1 MKKKFRQNVH
11 WYYMDCSYVVKTDYF
26 NDNREYLGIDD
37 VAYKWKPSLG
47 RKVNC
52 YDIHRK
58 IKWEFIVT
66 SS

>member
-1 MKKKFRQNVH
+1 
-11 WYYMDCSYVVKTDYF
+11 MDCSYVVKTDYF

-37 VAYKWKPSLG
+37 VAYKSKPSLG

-58 IKWEFIVT
+58 VK
-66 SS
+66 